1 MTRGKTIQVV
11 VLLLLLAAAG
21 SQADNGERRGAMLR
35 SALLPGLG
43 QIHLGHDTRGAIF
56 IGVEAVTW
64 AGFGLSYLEGV
75 FERDDYTMLALE
87 EAGISMSD
95 RSSQFMDDVSD
106 FGSSAEFNDYIHRL
120 ARYYFPDDPDAQRE
134 YYETHA
140 RYGADGWTWS
150 SEDAMRSFGDHL
162 RDSRQ
167 WFRRS
172 LYIAA
177 FALVNRAVSVI
188 DAALLDP
195 AAPGI
200 YTDLSFPETGDFSSV
215 RFALGARF

>member
-1 MTRGKTIQVV
+1 
-11 VLLLLLAAAG
+11 
-21 SQADNGERRGAMLR
+21 MLR

-43 QIHLGHDTRGAIF
+43 QMHLGHETRGLVF

-75 FERDDYTMLALE
+75 FNRDDYRMLALE
-87 EAGISMSD
+87 EAGIAISD
-95 RSSQFMDDVSD
+95 RSTRFLDDVSD
-106 FGSSAEFNDYIHRL
+106 FGSSDEYNDYIHRL
-120 ARYYFPDDPDAQRE
+120 ARYYYPDDPDAQRD

-140 RYGADGWTWS
+140 RYGSDGWSWS
-150 SEDAMRSFGDHL
+150 SDQARLDFADHL
-162 RDSRQ
+162 RESRL

-177 FALVNRAVSVI
+177 FAVVNRAVSVI

-195 AAPGI
+195 AAPGL
-200 YTDLSFPETGDFSSV
+200 YAELGFPDAGDFSSV
-215 RFALGARF
+215 SVSIGTRF

>member
-1 MTRGKTIQVV
+1 
-11 VLLLLLAAAG
+11 
-21 SQADNGERRGAMLR
+21 MLR

-43 QIHLGHDTRGAIF
+43 QIHLGHETRGVIF
-56 IGVEAVTW
+56 IGVETVTW

-75 FERDDYTMLALE
+75 FHRDDYRMLALE

-106 FGSSAEFNDYIHRL
+106 FGSSDEFNDYIHRL
-120 ARYYFPDDPDAQRE
+120 ARYYYPDDPDAQRE
-134 YYETHA
+134 YYEVHA
-140 RYGADGWTWS
+140 RYGSDGWAWS
-150 SEDAMRSFGDHL
+150 SEDARQSFEDHL
-162 RDSRQ
+162 RESRQ

-195 AAPGI
+195 ASPTM
-200 YTDLSFPETGDFSSV
+200 YTDLSFPEAGDFSSV
-215 RFALGARF
+215 RFAVGARF

>member
-1 MTRGKTIQVV
+1 MLRGKTIQIVL
-11 VLLLLLAAAG
+11 LLLLLAAA
-21 SQADNGERRGAMLR
+21 SQADTGERRGAMLR

-56 IGVEAVTW
+56 IGVEVVTW

-87 EAGISMSD
+87 EAGISISD

-120 ARYYFPDDPDAQRE
+120 ARYYYPDDPDAQRE

-140 RYGADGWTWS
+140 RFGADGWVWS

-215 RFALGARF
+215 RFTLGTRF